1 MHGNKLITVLGPT
14 ATGKTFFA
22 AHLAEKLNAEIIS
35 ADSRQVYRG
44 MDLGTGKDLEDYLIE
59 GVQIPYHLID
69 IKEPGYEYNVFEF
82 QHDFLKAYRDIISRN
97 KTALMCGGTGMYLDA
112 VLKAYNMVEVP
123 ENAELREEL
132 KKADDESLK
141 LRLEKHKEPHNVSD
155 TSDRDRLIRAIEIQ
169 EFNKHNPGQE
179 KFPRLDSLNFGI
191 YFDRFTIKKRIT
203 ERLEK
208 RLKHGM
214 IQEVQTL
221 LGKGIKAPNLIFYG
235 LEYKLITQHV
245 IGELTFEEMF
255 SKLEIAIHQFSKRQ
269 MTWFRRMEKQGIKIH
284 WIDGNLGVNEKVEF
298 VLTEIKKSGFIN

>member
-22 AHLAEKLNAEIIS
+22 ANLAKKLNAEIIS

-132 KKADDESLK
+132 KEADDESLK

-179 KFPRLDSLNFGI
+179 KFPKLNSLNFGI

-214 IQEVQTL
+214 IEEVQTL
-221 LGKGIKAPNLIFYG
+221 LGKGIKAKDLIFYG
-235 LEYKLITQHV
+235 LEYKLVTQYV
-245 IGELTFEEMF
+245 IGELSFDEMF

-298 VLTEIKKSGFIN
+298 ALTEIKKSGFIN